1 MRVLSRLV
9 TVALSATL
17 IAGCAGTQETAPS
30 PTTSPASPSSAPSA
44 ADEAAAVR
52 QAFTSYTQAALE
64 RDGARAVQHLASPIY
79 AFYDQARRDALTA
92 VEADVRG
99 QTVAAQLTVFTLRG
113 SLDPTQLR
121 SATPQELVVAAID
134 AGLVG
139 EQGIQNTELGEVA
152 VVGDTASA
160 PALSEGRSSGIRFNF
175 LREDGAWK
183 LDLLPLLQTLN
194 VAFRTLATE
203 QGITVDQF
211 IDQTLQTL
219 YGPAK
224 AQQVLSPIGA

>member
-1 MRVLSRLV
+1 MRVLGRLV
-9 TVALSATL
+9 TAALSATL
-17 IAGCAGTQETAPS
+17 LAGCAGTQEAAPS
-30 PTTSPASPSSAPSA
+30 PTPSLASPSSAESA

-64 RDGARAVQHLASPIY
+64 KDGARAVQHLASSIY

-92 VEADVRG
+92 VEVDVRG
-99 QTVAAQLTVFTLRG
+99 QTIAAQLTVFTMRG
-113 SLDPTQLR
+113 SLDPTLLR
-121 SATPQELVVAAID
+121 SATPPELVVAAID

-139 EQGIQNTELGEVA
+139 EQGIQNTQLGEVA

-160 PALSEGRSSGIRFNF
+160 PVLSAGQPSGIRFNF
-175 LREDGAWK
+175 VREEGAWK
-183 LDLLPLLQTLN
+183 LDLLPLLQTAN
-194 VAFRTLATE
+194 VAFRNLATE
-203 QGITVDQF
+203 QGITVDQL
-211 IDQTLQTL
+211 IDQTLEAL